1 MTSTTIRLA
10 LAVFVVLSAALGMG
24 CSGPQPTK
32 APSGVFHF
40 SEVPHGVEGQA
51 LLLAIDNHLLPIS
64 RDLSLYYTTPQA
76 RPEPVL
82 TPSRDDPSKPDYIA
96 THFYGTV
103 LFDQG
108 K

>member
-1 MTSTTIRLA
+1 
-10 LAVFVVLSAALGMG
+10 MG

-64 RDLSLYYTTPQA
+64 RNLSLYYTTPQA